1 MFVCAILASAQV
13 GSHAQREPLYFTPE
27 WAGSSQMPDSQ
38 QAATGFDWLGREFRN
53 INRKNLPL
61 RIPLAPLERLW
72 FCATPRRQRWEC
84 RQWGDR
90 KSTRL
95 NSSHDQISYAV
106 FCL

>member
-1 MFVCAILASAQV
+1 
-13 GSHAQREPLYFTPE
+13 
-27 WAGSSQMPDSQ
+27 MPDSQ

-84 RQWGDR
+84 RQWGVEGYPLDVAIETGR
-90 KSTRL
+90 FRESVLRC
-95 NSSHDQISYAV
+95 SRGEWAV
-106 FCL
+106 RSPNHVPPESDGAL